1 MTDERRA
8 DPDLREV
15 IDRVAKSAAQEG
27 GKSGAVE
34 VLQSL
39 GVNTKDPTEAQ
50 KDFAFLR
57 ANRERCDAFYNGMFR
72 NVVGVITKLVVA
84 VIVLGFLA
92 LFGLNPEM
100 LKGIL
105 GL

>member
-8 DPDLREV
+8 DQDLREV

-27 GKSGAVE
+27 GKSGAIE

-39 GVNTKDPTEAQ
+39 GVNTNDPTEAQ

-57 ANRERCDAFYNGMFR
+57 ANRQRCDAFYNGMFR
-72 NVVGVITKLVVA
+72 NVVSALTKLFLA
-84 VIVLGFLA
+84 IIALGTLALLGF
-92 LFGLNPEM
+92 NPEM
-100 LKGIL
+100 IKSLL

>member
-1 MTDERRA
+1 MTGERRA
-8 DPDLREV
+8 DADLREI

-27 GKSGAVE
+27 GRSGAIE

-57 ANRERCDAFYNGMFR
+57 ANRERCDAFYSGIFR
-72 NVVGVITKLVVA
+72 NVVGAVTKLAIA
-84 VIVLGFLA
+84 VIVLGALA

-100 LKGIL
+100 LKGVL